1 MRTVC
6 IVFLATL
13 ALACSDEAPT
23 PDPVHDAA
31 SPVAIHVDSVAPL
44 PRISTWN
51 DAAGP
56 VLLVAGE
63 RPEDA
68 IVVLPDAQG
77 YVSADSLD
85 ASEYVGE
92 RVMLLD
98 RTGATASGTLDE
110 DQGDGPEPTCS
121 SWPIL
126 TLPPGTPRWT
136 VGFIGN
142 GVTAYPLDSV
152 QAMARRDSSSLV
164 AQVARLASEARI
176 NTRGPHAES
185 FHGLPFVVQEA
196 RRFRH
201 DTLDVLVA
209 QVVRRVNQ
217 EASPLEEHTLLV
229 AERTAGSDAWKA
241 ARIEW
246 TVGREESVGRQ
257 QLLGAVSMRG
267 EPALVFTHDS
277 GSEMRYAI
285 HWRGGGAWAK
295 RWVSGIS
302 RC

>member
-6 IVFLATL
+6 IVLLATL
-13 ALACSDEAPT
+13 AAGCTDEAPQ
-23 PDPVHDAA
+23 PGPIGDSA
-31 SPVAIHVDSVAPL
+31 SPVAIHVDSATPAP
-44 PRISTWN
+44 RVSAWN

-77 YVSADSLD
+77 HLSADTLD

-92 RVMLLD
+92 RATLFD
-98 RTGATASGTLDE
+98 RAGGTATATLEE
-110 DQGDGPEPTCS
+110 DQGDGPELTCN

-126 TLPPGTPRWT
+126 TLPSGTPRWT
-136 VGFIGN
+136 LGFIGA

-176 NTRGPHAES
+176 NTTGEHAES
-185 FHGLPFVVQEA
+185 FRGLPFVVQEA

-201 DTLDVLVA
+201 DTLEVLVA

-229 AERTAGSDAWKA
+229 AERTAGADAWKP

-246 TVGREESVGRQ
+246 TVGHEESVGRQ
-257 QLLGAVSMRG
+257 QLLGAVAMRG
-267 EPALVFTHDS
+267 EPALVFTRDS
-277 GSEMRYAI
+277 GAEMHYAI
-285 HWRGGGAWAK
+285 HWRGGGAWSK